1 MVAGPKLRCAGRRG
15 GPLRL
20 SRRDRLRRLSAGGFG
35 RADHGRTEEGR
46 SEHDQRGICGQARY
60 AFEPCESRYLAGAG
74 GRRPSAREGAVCA
87 PQLLSRQ
94 ARPGSSM
101 AEARDHRLEAVGG
114 VIEGLAPGLAPEHAG
129 DAGRRVSALQRSDR
143 GHVPKLDR
151 FGTRR
156 SGEYGV
162 AKGAPRH
169 AVCGL
174 PQPGRQHGGTLPG
187 GRTSGGGSRAAEVRG
202 FGALDDQQWLCGR
215 AEHQYLAPCY
225 RWALVLDSLKT
236 YHRKNHNAGRH
247 PRSADWET
255 TYGQPI
261 PGDTCARQLGT
272 VQRWYDAGQ
281 RNHQLARQ
289 VAYGTR
295 PATAIEHAAGA
306 RSADDDWEQRLADA
320 LTAFRSCR
328 WPLDYLH
335 PATTAPATRT

>member
-20 SRRDRLRRLSAGGFG
+20 SRRDRLRRLSAGGVG
-35 RADHGRTEEGR
+35 RADPGRTEEGR

-101 AEARDHRLEAVGG
+101 AEARDHRLEAAGG

-187 GRTSGGGSRAAEVRG
+187 GRTSGGGSRPAEVRG
-202 FGALDDQQWLCGR
+202 FGARKAGSWIMAQSEKCRRGYRINWKGQIRHESLPNRRRRPSNTILAERLTPEILGALVALHEHSVFTQGVVWNINPFDQLGVQLGKVLAAGDSAVAGEGR
-215 AEHQYLAPCY
+215 A
-225 RWALVLDSLKT
+225 
-236 YHRKNHNAGRH
+236 
-247 PRSADWET
+247 
-255 TYGQPI
+255 
-261 PGDTCARQLGT
+261 
-272 VQRWYDAGQ
+272 
-281 RNHQLARQ
+281 
-289 VAYGTR
+289 
-295 PATAIEHAAGA
+295 AAGG
-306 RSADDDWEQRLADA
+306 
-320 LTAFRSCR
+320 
-328 WPLDYLH
+328 
-335 PATTAPATRT
+335 